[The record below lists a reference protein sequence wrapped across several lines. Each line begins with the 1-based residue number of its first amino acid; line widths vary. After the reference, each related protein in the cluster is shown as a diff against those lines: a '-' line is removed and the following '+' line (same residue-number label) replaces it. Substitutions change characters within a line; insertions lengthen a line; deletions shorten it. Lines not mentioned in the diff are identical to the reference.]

1 MVNARPTVERRQLG
15 LALKRLRERSEL
27 SQLAAGQHIGKD
39 DSRISK
45 IEDGLA
51 TPKAEDLVKLLELYG
66 VVGNERETI
75 VALGAVA
82 RKRQP
87 ARAYID
93 LLPDSFQRFG
103 DLEAAASKIR
113 SYEAGVVPGLLQSHG
128 YIDALFASSDN
139 VWWAPSEDR
148 RRNMAEFRRRRQ
160 EVTWQ
165 AKEKELHF
173 VIGEAALDE
182 VNGSTEVM
190 RGQLRHLLDLI
201 DSKPNLMI
209 QMLPKTVPNNP
220 ARGGGLTVFEFGI
233 SLPRIG
239 FALVV
244 TGPSTYVDD
253 SEDTANML
261 RALYRLSELSLTPEE
276 TRAAITQKLE
286 TL

>member
-15 LALKRLRERSEL
+15 LALKRLRERSGL

-66 VVGNERETI
+66 VVGDERETI
-75 VALGAVA
+75 EALGAVA

-93 LLPDSFQRFG
+93 LLPDSFQRFS
-103 DLEAAASKIR
+103 DLEAAAAKIR
-113 SYEAGVVPGLLQSHG
+113 TYEVAVIPGLLQSPG
-128 YIDALFASSDN
+128 YIDALFAASDD
-139 VWWAPSEDR
+139 VWWASSEVR
-148 RRNMAEFRRRRQ
+148 RKNMGEFRRRRQ
-160 EVTWQ
+160 ELLWQ

-173 VIGEAALDE
+173 VIGEGALDE

-190 RGQLRHLLDLI
+190 REQLGHLLNLI
-201 DSKPNLMI
+201 DTKPNLTV

-239 FALVV
+239 FASVV
-244 TGPSTYVDD
+244 TGPSTFYDGG
-253 SEDTANML
+253 EDTSNML
-261 RALYRLSELSLTPEE
+261 RALYRISKLSLTPEE
-276 TRAAITQKLE
+276 TRIAINQKLE